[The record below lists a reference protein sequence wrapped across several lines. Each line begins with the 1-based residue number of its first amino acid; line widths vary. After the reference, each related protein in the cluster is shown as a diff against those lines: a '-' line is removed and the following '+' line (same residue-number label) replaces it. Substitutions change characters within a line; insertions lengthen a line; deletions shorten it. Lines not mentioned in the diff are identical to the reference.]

1 MAGHGDDDIRRTMM
15 NDRSIT
21 ITHDYDDDA
30 RHSDSAPLRR
40 AGRNVSTGRRPSSS
54 SLSSSPGPHSQSRPG
69 HTRSHSR
76 SSSSCAPATTGNVNI
91 RVLFLLVA
99 LVSLAWSLYQLPL
112 NRVIERRLCAEYYRN
127 LHDGASLMGTGLTV
141 WDDNE
146 ITNGY
151 GNAYQEIPEEKC
163 KVDEVQR
170 GLGRIQGFMEAGWV
184 AGDFFMTIPLIA
196 VADRYGHGMVLLL
209 NLVPRIILLAWTFAV
224 GYFDGILPVN
234 IITVAP
240 LFSVMG
246 GDCVFNSI
254 VYSLVSGSTD
264 DVVLRATYFGQM
276 NAVSSIFAY
285 QLGPALASASM
296 SVLLWLPLW
305 LGILLLLLA
314 MPTVARLKLNSPST
328 RIPTVSKQRQSNELH
343 LEEGS
348 PLLSASSSSQT
359 LSKTKHSSLYSLDIP
374 ELMHAIRL
382 RFLALTEIV
391 TSYPLNF
398 TLLLGGFFLTS
409 LASSDTKLLTQ
420 YISKRYNWK
429 FTSVGYLL
437 SGKAVFNFCLLYFL
451 IPALLRWR
459 EGGPRA
465 RRRQTETATTMDTE
479 IQLFEG
485 QSEQEDDKKE
495 KVQRTITHAHICLVF
510 SVLGAMAIGSS
521 ATIYFLVPSLLLY
534 ALGIALPMFTYS
546 LLKADCMLPPSMPSQ
561 SRRGGRGRTPPPGR
575 EDSSS
580 APSPVDDQDGEEEE
594 VEPPR
599 NGASTV
605 QIFSIVMLVKQSGML
620 VGAPLMASLWVYG
633 LGVGGIGLGLPYF
646 VSATCYAAV
655 VFIFRRIRV

>member
-1 MAGHGDDDIRRTMM
+1 MAGHGDDLRPTMM
-15 NDRSIT
+15 NDHSIT

-30 RHSDSAPLRR
+30 GHSDSARLRR
-40 AGRNVSTGRRPSSS
+40 AGRNVSTGRRLRCS
-54 SLSSSPGPHSQSRPG
+54 SLSSSTGPHSRSRPG
-69 HTRSHSR
+69 HTRSR
-76 SSSSCAPATTGNVNI
+76 SSSSCAPATSGNVNI
-91 RVLFLLVA
+91 RTLFLLVA

-127 LHDGASLMGTGLTV
+127 VHDGTSSTGIGLTGR
-141 WDDNE
+141 DGNDN
-146 ITNGY
+146 TNGY
-151 GNAYQEIPEEKC
+151 GNTYQEIPEEKC
-163 KVDEVQR
+163 KVDQVQR
-170 GLGRIQGFMEAGWV
+170 GLGRIQGFMETGWV
-184 AGDFFMTIPLIA
+184 AGDFIMTIPLIA
-196 VADRYGHGMVLLL
+196 IADRYGHGVVLLL
-209 NLVPRIILLAWTFAV
+209 NLVPRIILLGWTFAV
-224 GYFDGILPVN
+224 GYFDGILPANAVA
-234 IITVAP
+234 VAP
-240 LFSVMG
+240 LFSVLG

-254 VYSLVSGSTD
+254 VYSLVSSSTD
-264 DVVLRATYFGQM
+264 DVVQRATYFGQM
-276 NAVSSIFAY
+276 NAISSIFAY

-314 MPTVARLKLNSPST
+314 IPTVPRLNLNIPST

-359 LSKTKHSSLYSLDIP
+359 LSKTKHSSSFSLDIP
-374 ELMHAIRL
+374 ELIHAIRL

-398 TLLLGGFFLTS
+398 TLLLSGFFLTS

-437 SGKAVFNFCLLYFL
+437 SGKAVFNFFLLYFL

-459 EGGPRA
+459 EGP
-465 RRRQTETATTMDTE
+465 RRRQTETATTTMDDAET
-479 IQLFEG
+479 QLEG
-485 QSEQEDDKKE
+485 GRQNEEEDDKRE

-546 LLKADCMLPPSMPSQ
+546 LLKAECMLPPPSMPSQ
-561 SRRGGRGRTPPPGR
+561 SRGGGRGRTSPPGCR
-575 EDSSS
+575 EEDSSS
-580 APSPVDDQDGEEEE
+580 APAPVDDRDGEE
-594 VEPPR
+594 
-599 NGASTV
+599 NGASTAQV
-605 QIFSIVMLVKQSGML
+605 FSIVMLVKQSGML

-633 LGVGGIGLGLPYF
+633 LGASVGGIGLGLPYF
-646 VSATCYAAV
+646 VSAACYAAV